1 VGLVLTWDR
10 GTILLDGHLPNELK
24 RLSFLKYDGRV
35 GKYRALAVYYTRVI
49 ATAKSMGIS
58 VEDKVWNLHCSEVK
72 AASEIKLRPY
82 QHEALKSWL
91 KTKRGVVVMPTGAGK
106 THVAIA
112 AIAELR
118 EPALVVV
125 PTVELVEQWRGRL
138 WQFFPG
144 RVGVW
149 YGEEK
154 RESCITV
161 ITYDSAYAAVET
173 LGNRYKLLVFD
184 EVHHLP
190 SPSYRQIAELSPAP
204 HRLGLTAT
212 PERADGLHV
221 DLDWLVG
228 PVVYRISASDIRG
241 VWTADYDIEVVKVSL
256 KEDEKRLYREL
267 EGRYLGYLRKKGL
280 KFKSPSDFQKLIYLS
295 GRDRGAR
302 EALEAWHRMR
312 QLLFET
318 EAKVDAV
325 GEILARHR
333 GSKILIFTE
342 YTSLARAVSERYL
355 IPLVT
360 HDISPQER
368 EQVMAMFRRGELK
381 AVVTGKVLDEGVD
394 VPDVDVVVILGGTS
408 STRQFIQRMGRALRL
423 KPHKAKIYEVI
434 TASTREVDTARRRK
448 RGVS

>member
-1 VGLVLTWDR
+1 V
-10 GTILLDGHLPNELK
+10 IDGDVPHEIK
-24 RLSFLKYDGRV
+24 SLSFIKFDKRIN
-35 GKYRALAVYYTRVI
+35 KYRALAIYYPRILAV
-49 ATAKSMGIS
+49 AKSLGLE
-58 VEDKVWNLHCSEVK
+58 VEDRVWSLQCSEVR
-72 AASEIKLRPY
+72 AVSEIKLRPY
-82 QHEALKSWL
+82 QEEALKSWL

-125 PTVELVEQWRGRL
+125 PTVELVEQWREKL

-161 ITYDSAYAAVET
+161 ITYDSAYAAIEA
-173 LGNRYKLLVFD
+173 LGNRYKLLIFD

-241 VWTADYDIEVVKVSL
+241 VWIADYDIEVIKVSL
-256 KEDEKRLYREL
+256 KEDEKRLYKEL
-267 EGRYLGYLRKKGL
+267 ENKYLSYLRKKGL
-280 KFKSPSDFQKLIYLS
+280 KFRSPSDFQKLIHLS
-295 GRDRGAR
+295 GRDREAR

-381 AVVTGKVLDEGVD
+381 AVVTGRVLDEGVD

-434 TASTREVDTARRRK
+434 TASTREVEAARRRK
-448 RGVS
+448 KGVS

>member
-1 VGLVLTWDR
+1 MGLVLTWDR

-24 RLSFLKYDGRV
+24 CLSFLKYDGRV

-49 ATAKSMGIS
+49 ATAKSMGLS
-58 VEDKVWNLHCSEVK
+58 VEDRVWNLHCSEVK

-173 LGNRYKLLVFD
+173 LGNRYKLLIFD

-267 EGRYLGYLRKKGL
+267 EGKYLSYLRKKGL

>member
-1 VGLVLTWDR
+1 MGLVLTWDR
-10 GTILLDGHLPNELK
+10 GTILLDGYLPQELK

-49 ATAKSMGIS
+49 ATAKSMGLS
-58 VEDKVWNLHCSEVK
+58 VEDRVWNLHCSEVK

-267 EGRYLGYLRKKGL
+267 EGKYLSYLRKKGL

-360 HDISPQER
+360 HDIPPQER

>member
-1 VGLVLTWDR
+1 MGLVLTWDR

-35 GKYRALAVYYTRVI
+35 GKYRALAVYYARVI

-58 VEDKVWNLHCSEVK
+58 VEDRVWNLHCSEVK

-82 QHEALKSWL
+82 QQEALKSWL

-173 LGNRYKLLVFD
+173 LGNRYKLLIFD

-241 VWTADYDIEVVKVSL
+241 LWTADYDIEVVKVSL

-267 EGRYLGYLRKKGL
+267 EGKYLGYLRKKGL

>member
-1 VGLVLTWDR
+1 MGLVLTWDR

-35 GKYRALAVYYTRVI
+35 GKYRALAVYYARVI

-58 VEDKVWNLHCSEVK
+58 VEDRVWNLHCSEVK

-82 QHEALKSWL
+82 QQEALKSWL

-173 LGNRYKLLVFD
+173 LGNRYKLLIFD

-241 VWTADYDIEVVKVSL
+241 LWTADYDIEVVKVSL

>member
-1 VGLVLTWDR
+1 VGLILSWDR
-10 GTILLDGHLPNELK
+10 GTILIEGDIPTEVK
-24 RLSFLKYDGRV
+24 RLSFVKLDARV
-35 GKYRALAVYYTRVI
+35 GKYRALAIYYPRVLSV
-49 ATAKSMGIS
+49 AQAAGVS
-58 VEDKVWNLHCSEVK
+58 VEDRVWSPQCREVRAAAEVK
-72 AASEIKLRPY
+72 LRSY
-82 QHEALKSWL
+82 QEQALVAWMR
-91 KTKRGVVVMPTGAGK
+91 TKRGVVVMPTGAGK

-112 AIAELR
+112 AIAKLG

-125 PTVELVEQWRGRL
+125 PTVELVEQWRTKL
-138 WQFFPG
+138 TQYFPG

-161 ITYDSAYAAVET
+161 ITYDSAYSAIEQ
-173 LGNRYKLLVFD
+173 LGNRFRFLVFD

-212 PERADGLHV
+212 PERSDGLHV

-228 PVVYRISASDIRG
+228 PVVYRISASEIRG
-241 VWTADYDIEVVKVSL
+241 VWTADYDVEVVKVHL
-256 KEDEKRLYREL
+256 TEEERALYKEL
-267 EGRYLGYLRKKGL
+267 EKKYLSYIRSRGLR
-280 KFKSPSDFQKLIYLS
+280 FRSPSDFQKLVMMS
-295 GRDRGAR
+295 GRDPRAR
-302 EALEAWHRMR
+302 EALEAWHGMR
-312 QLLFET
+312 RLVFET
-318 EAKVDAV
+318 SAKVEAV

-360 HDISPQER
+360 HDISSYER
-368 EQVMAMFRRGELK
+368 EHIMAAFRRGELK
-381 AVVTGKVLDEGVD
+381 ALVTGKVLDEGVD

-423 KPHKAKIYEVI
+423 KPHKAKIYEVV
-434 TASTREVDTARRRK
+434 TASTREVSTAKRRK
-448 RGVS
+448 RGVT